1 MPATVVVG
9 TQWGDE
15 GKGKVVDFLA
25 RDADIVVRSQ
35 GGNNA
40 GHTVAIGEEIFRLY
54 HLPCGVLHPEKTSV
68 IGSGMAV
75 QPLRLLDE
83 IDTLKARGIPFRNLI
98 ISHHAHLIMP
108 YHMLLDEL
116 EEKRRA
122 ERSDRGMIGTT
133 KRGIGP
139 VFADKM
145 ARSGLR
151 VCDLRDPRAF
161 RERVRIACEEK
172 NVLLRCLYEA
182 DPLDPD
188 EIADEYLEAASRL
201 LPYVGD
207 APRVVI
213 QGLEEGKH
221 VLFEGAQ
228 GTLLDI
234 DYGIAYPF
242 LTSSHPVA
250 AGACLGTGLAPNRID
265 RIYGV
270 VKAYI
275 SRVGEGPFPTEL
287 LGETAELIR
296 SRGNEYG
303 TATGRPRRVGWLD
316 LVLLRYS
323 TILNGLTGIV
333 LTKVDVF
340 DELPEIQ
347 VAVAYELDGE
357 RFTHLP
363 SDPEALPRL
372 KPVYETLPGWL
383 ISTSEL
389 ATGDIIPEA
398 LQSYMDFITKSVNV
412 PITLLGV
419 GTRRRQMVELA

>member
-1 MPATVVVG
+1 MPANVVVG

-25 RDADIVVRSQ
+25 RDADLVVRSQ

-40 GHTVAIGEEIFRLY
+40 GHTVAVGEETFRLY
-54 HLPCGVLHPEKTSV
+54 HLPCGVLHSEKIS
-68 IGSGMAV
+68 IIASGMGI

-83 IDTLKARGIPFRNLI
+83 IEGLEARGFPCTNLI

-108 YHMLLDEL
+108 YHIRLDEL
-116 EEKRRA
+116 EENRRKKRD
-122 ERSDRGMIGTT
+122 SRGMIGTT

-151 VCDLRDPRAF
+151 VCDLATPDSF
-161 RERVRIACEEK
+161 REHVRHACEEK
-172 NVLLRCLYEA
+172 NSLFTGLYDA

-188 EIADEYLEAASRL
+188 EIVDEYLDAAPRL
-201 LPYVGD
+201 LRYAGD
-207 APRVVI
+207 AVNTVI
-213 QGLEEGKH
+213 RALDEDKH

-234 DYGIAYPF
+234 DYGVSYPF
-242 LTSSHPVA
+242 LTSSHPVS
-250 AGACLGTGLAPNRID
+250 GGMCIGTGLAPNRISKV
-265 RIYGV
+265 YGV

-275 SRVGEGPFPTEL
+275 SRVGEGPFPSEL
-287 LGETAELIR
+287 SGEMSDLIR
-296 SRGNEYG
+296 DRGNEYG

-323 TILNGLTGIV
+323 ARINGLTDIV
-333 LTKVDVF
+333 LTKVDVL
-340 DELPEIQ
+340 DELPELQ
-347 VAVAYELDGE
+347 VVTSYELDGE
-357 RFTHLP
+357 VIDYLP
-363 SDPEALPRL
+363 SDPALIPRL
-372 KPVYETLPGWL
+372 KPIAETLPGWL
-383 ISTSEL
+383 LNTSEL
-389 ATGDIIPEA
+389 ASGDKIPSP
-398 LQSYMDFITKSVNV
+398 LQDFMNYITRSVGV

-419 GTRRRQMVELA
+419 GTRRRQMVEIG

>member
-1 MPATVVVG
+1 MPANVVVG

-40 GHTVAIGEEIFRLY
+40 GHTVAVGEETFRLY
-54 HLPCGVLHPEKTSV
+54 HLPCGVLHPEKTS
-68 IGSGMAV
+68 IIASGMGI

-83 IDTLKARGIPFRNLI
+83 IEGLEARGFPCTNLV

-108 YHMLLDEL
+108 YHILLDEL
-116 EEKRRA
+116 EEGRRKKRD
-122 ERSDRGMIGTT
+122 SRGMIGTT

-151 VCDLRDPRAF
+151 VCDLASPDYF
-161 RERVRIACEEK
+161 REHVRYVCAEK
-172 NVLLRCLYEA
+172 NALFTGLYDA

-188 EIADEYLEAASRL
+188 EIVDEYLGAAPRL
-201 LPYVGD
+201 LKFAGD
-207 APRVVI
+207 AVNTIIRA
-213 QGLEEGKH
+213 LDEDKH

-234 DYGIAYPF
+234 DYGVAYPF
-242 LTSSHPVA
+242 LTSSHPVS
-250 AGACLGTGLAPNRID
+250 GGMCIGTGLAPNRIN
-265 RIYGV
+265 RVYGV

-275 SRVGEGPFPTEL
+275 SRVGEGPFPSEL
-287 LGETAELIR
+287 SGEMSDLIR
-296 SRGNEYG
+296 DRGNEYG

-323 TILNGLTGIV
+323 ARINGLTDIV
-333 LTKVDVF
+333 LTKVDVL

-347 VAVAYELDGE
+347 VVTSYELDGE
-357 RFTHLP
+357 IIDYLP
-363 SDPEALPRL
+363 SDPSLIPRL
-372 KPVYETLPGWL
+372 KPVARTLPGWL
-383 ISTSEL
+383 LSTSEL
-389 ATGDIIPEA
+389 ASGDKIPGP
-398 LQSYMDFITKSVNV
+398 LQDYMNFITRSVGV

-419 GTRRRQMVELA
+419 GTRRRQMVEIG